1 MTSRVSDYLADTST
15 FIAAETGRDLGNVPP
30 GKGRISV
37 ATLMELNLGV
47 RSATDPATK
56 ELRETTLAKA
66 RKYVALAY
74 DEAVAET
81 LADLIHAARRK
92 RRKAP
97 AEDAIIAATALVH
110 DLTVWTQD
118 EDFDVLAD
126 LEPKLRVHRG

>member
-1 MTSRVSDYLADTST
+1 MSDYLADTST
-15 FIAAETGRDLGNVPP
+15 FIAAEGGRDLGTAPP

-37 ATLMELNLGV
+37 ATLMELSLGV
-47 RSATDPATK
+47 RSATDRGTK
-56 ELRETTLAKA
+56 ELREATLAKA

-81 LADLIHAARRK
+81 LAALIHSARRQ
-92 RRKAP
+92 RRRAP

-118 EDFDVLAD
+118 EDFAVLAE
-126 LEPKLRVHRG
+126 LEPKLRVKVG